1 MSTSSTQSRGI
12 NKRFNSRQ
20 NGHPTRSDSYSNKR
34 VISHNDAYLYALRVA
49 YLAYLLQPR
58 ARRTQHVP
66 APAAPIQRSSTS
78 INDLM
83 KDFSLVRDSKST
95 KFPHGFMAELDKR
108 LTGVLMGKEKRPE
121 YSDAAVKRTFAAFFN
136 AFSEPSFKKR
146 MEKDRRME
154 DLVLI
159 FFSNATKELSK
170 GKQQGDDAWKL
181 MVDRHLAL
189 FVRLVS
195 LVLKDH
201 DWVRDRPDL
210 TSRLATLESK
220 LLAHDQD
227 LAAVPIRNG
236 APGGTTVEVE
246 VPLSYDVKDMPL
258 VQVVARIFSL
268 RNTMVQSDINKY
280 RSVWTE
286 KAALQDL
293 KTYQTLLNLNS
304 RKTLRSDDFDLDE
317 AYDQWKKGEIHDLSQ
332 MMLAIMQSYPEV
344 AKSTTG
350 SLPQFNHRTNGSD
363 ASDLQ
368 YPDRRTSNYSEGS
381 SYVIDQPVDMTNL
394 SSRSQSPD
402 SSTDEDKTFTYMPSD
417 TRGYYHFIVAQAMA
431 YDLNGKDQQAP
442 TPEGNGNSPPVKL
455 LSKQSTELLNEICL
469 RWRIPNVSRIIL
481 FLDVVRERF
490 VDQEITLDTLDAAFN
505 YTKDPP
511 PDNRKYSNFMSSIQF
526 DRSKWLLADTVLNQQ
541 ILTALHVALLRDL
554 YDVLQHCYEPK
565 PPSVG
570 PIVYVLEHHIY
581 DDPGF
586 SKTQEDLDVYRDQL
600 YQGLQGKAH
609 EMYRAFLQKEVP
621 SDQNSWEF
629 LHVIELGKMVVA
641 LAQRIQKRYRKTPEV
656 MGVNPLTALVETILP
671 LYAEDARDIIKRI
684 LDLANERNEEVPIE
698 DGFQL
703 YGELVEIRR
712 IHGECL
718 PNVAFAF
725 HIEGDLAEF
734 VWRWIRITESSIF
747 DWVNQ
752 AIKQDNFRV
761 RRENNEIPTEDQ
773 RHSLSVIDIFSSFNQ
788 TIDRI
793 VQLNWDDDLQYAK
806 FMTALA
812 KVVGAGVA
820 RYCEVLEQTF
830 SKEMDRLTPEQE
842 AAKNQSTQEKW
853 LSLAKDAWNNKEKI
867 EPFNFFPESFVK
879 LNNIDFAAAQLDKL
893 EHEVNVDACAA
904 VIQSHAPPVTQ
915 RQKKVNN
922 YVFTIKIVEAEDL
935 KACDVGGYSDPYVV
949 LGDEYQKRLA
959 KTRIIY
965 RNLNPRWDETVD
977 ITTQGPLN
985 VIATVWDWDAMGDHD
1000 CVGRA
1005 SLKLDPSHFG
1015 DFLPREYWLDLDSQ
1029 GRILLRVSM
1038 EGERD
1043 DIQFY
1048 FGKAFRTLKRTER
1061 DMTRKITDK
1070 LSAYINHCLSRR
1082 ALRSLLSK
1090 GITMSSVSNYFNRN
1104 KQPQTTQPPS
1114 EAEVTNALKPL
1125 FAYFDDNF
1133 AIMNQTLTSASMV
1146 AVMTRLWKEVLV
1158 TLETLL
1164 VPPLSDKPS
1173 QQRQLSQ
1180 QELDIVF
1187 KWLQYLFDFFHAV
1200 DEETGEAN
1208 GVPLDVLRSPK
1219 YFDITTLNFFYFEAT
1234 ESLIRTSERMA
1245 SATATRQQNQRNNR
1259 VSAPVA
1265 TSSHAFGGAAGLVG
1279 LPSTRRSKSVM
1290 HSRNLGTMKKAKQEK
1305 WKEAQADPNDDMIL
1319 RILRMRPEAE
1329 RYLKDRSRQ
1338 KERLAAAAA
1347 AEQIVRQ
1354 SLLAGGG
1361 RMMGNLPR
1369 R

>member
-1 MSTSSTQSRGI
+1 
-12 NKRFNSRQ
+12 
-20 NGHPTRSDSYSNKR
+20 
-34 VISHNDAYLYALRVA
+34 
-49 YLAYLLQPR
+49 
-58 ARRTQHVP
+58 
-66 APAAPIQRSSTS
+66 
-78 INDLM
+78 M

-121 YSDAAVKRTFAAFFN
+121 YNDAAVKRTFAAFFN
-136 AFSEPSFKKR
+136 AFSEPNFKKR

-227 LAAVPIRNG
+227 LAAAPIRNG

-350 SLPQFNHRTNGSD
+350 NLPQFNHRTNGSD

-368 YPDRRTSNYSEGS
+368 YPDRRTSDYSEGS

-417 TRGYYHFIVAQAMA
+417 ARGYYHFIVAQAMA
-431 YDLNGKDQQAP
+431 YDLNGKDHQAP

-656 MGVNPLTALVETILP
+656 MGYVS
-671 LYAEDARDIIKRI
+671 
-684 LDLANERNEEVPIE
+684 
-698 DGFQL
+698 
-703 YGELVEIRR
+703 
-712 IHGECL
+712 CL
-718 PNVAFAF
+718 P
-725 HIEGDLAEF
+725 
-734 VWRWIRITESSIF
+734 
-747 DWVNQ
+747 
-752 AIKQDNFRV
+752 
-761 RRENNEIPTEDQ
+761 
-773 RHSLSVIDIFSSFNQ
+773 SV
-788 TIDRI
+788 
-793 VQLNWDDDLQYAK
+793 
-806 FMTALA
+806 
-812 KVVGAGVA
+812 
-820 RYCEVLEQTF
+820 
-830 SKEMDRLTPEQE
+830 
-842 AAKNQSTQEKW
+842 
-853 LSLAKDAWNNKEKI
+853 
-867 EPFNFFPESFVK
+867 
-879 LNNIDFAAAQLDKL
+879 
-893 EHEVNVDACAA
+893 
-904 VIQSHAPPVTQ
+904 
-915 RQKKVNN
+915 
-922 YVFTIKIVEAEDL
+922 
-935 KACDVGGYSDPYVV
+935 
-949 LGDEYQKRLA
+949 
-959 KTRIIY
+959 
-965 RNLNPRWDETVD
+965 
-977 ITTQGPLN
+977 
-985 VIATVWDWDAMGDHD
+985 
-1000 CVGRA
+1000 
-1005 SLKLDPSHFG
+1005 
-1015 DFLPREYWLDLDSQ
+1015 
-1029 GRILLRVSM
+1029 
-1038 EGERD
+1038 
-1043 DIQFY
+1043 
-1048 FGKAFRTLKRTER
+1048 
-1061 DMTRKITDK
+1061 
-1070 LSAYINHCLSRR
+1070 
-1082 ALRSLLSK
+1082 
-1090 GITMSSVSNYFNRN
+1090 
-1104 KQPQTTQPPS
+1104 
-1114 EAEVTNALKPL
+1114 
-1125 FAYFDDNF
+1125 
-1133 AIMNQTLTSASMV
+1133 
-1146 AVMTRLWKEVLV
+1146 
-1158 TLETLL
+1158 
-1164 VPPLSDKPS
+1164 
-1173 QQRQLSQ
+1173 
-1180 QELDIVF
+1180 
-1187 KWLQYLFDFFHAV
+1187 
-1200 DEETGEAN
+1200 
-1208 GVPLDVLRSPK
+1208 
-1219 YFDITTLNFFYFEAT
+1219 
-1234 ESLIRTSERMA
+1234 
-1245 SATATRQQNQRNNR
+1245 
-1259 VSAPVA
+1259 
-1265 TSSHAFGGAAGLVG
+1265 
-1279 LPSTRRSKSVM
+1279 
-1290 HSRNLGTMKKAKQEK
+1290 
-1305 WKEAQADPNDDMIL
+1305 
-1319 RILRMRPEAE
+1319 
-1329 RYLKDRSRQ
+1329 
-1338 KERLAAAAA
+1338 
-1347 AEQIVRQ
+1347 
-1354 SLLAGGG
+1354 
-1361 RMMGNLPR
+1361 
-1369 R
+1369 